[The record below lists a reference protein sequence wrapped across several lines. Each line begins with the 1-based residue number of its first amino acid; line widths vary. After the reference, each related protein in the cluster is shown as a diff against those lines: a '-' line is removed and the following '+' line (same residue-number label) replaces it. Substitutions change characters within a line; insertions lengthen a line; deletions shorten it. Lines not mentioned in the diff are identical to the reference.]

1 MGQLLFRP
9 FCVAKH
15 AFEII
20 AKELFIM
27 LVTIAKKIILEKS
40 VKAEQN
46 WIYGSP
52 K

>member
-1 MGQLLFRP
+1 MAR
-9 FCVAKH
+9 H

-20 AKELFIM
+20 VKELFIM
-27 LVTIAKKIILEKS
+27 LITIAKKIILEKS

-46 WIYGSP
+46 WTYGSQ